1 MTTATGMGKTGV
13 MLLALLLASISLAPM
28 VAAALSLSPSKTQY
42 NPGDTLRVF
51 GTSTPGSTVTIKVYN
66 PSNNIVSIG
75 QGNSDQSG
83 HFNIDVFTWP
93 LTPTLT
99 TPFGFYSIT
108 ATDAATGNFT
118 DTTVEFAMFIAP
130 PPAEGQVA
138 DALVQISLS
147 TAPSYQLGETA
158 RVFAS
163 FAYNG
168 SKVDPTST
176 VVLVYPPGIAPLP
189 QTLLKADTGLYYFDY
204 KPGSI
209 GPYAAKVEAA
219 AKGTT
224 NVQIT
229 TFQVTERLATANGL
243 VNMSNVVSTKIDTS
257 QQAIVD
263 RIASAQTSINGAILT
278 AQNSLNTAV
287 TNAQSDIKTAVSNAQ
302 SSLKDQITSTQ
313 TALTS
318 SINSIKDGFGD
329 LLDTAR
335 TDIKTVV
342 GGQITSSAKEIKDSS
357 SGIQSAV
364 TTSVTSVV
372 QPLQNQMTQVTQSV
386 DDMQRNLQSTETGVA
401 AASTWILIIGII
413 AAITLVLELVTLI
426 RKLA

>member
-1 MTTATGMGKTGV
+1 MATAINRGKTGLV
-13 MLLALLLASISLAPM
+13 LLALLLASISLAPL

-51 GTSTPGSTVTIKVYN
+51 GTATGNSAITIKVYN
-66 PSNNIVSIG
+66 PSNNIVAIG
-75 QGNSDQSG
+75 QGNTDING
-83 HFNIDVFTWP
+83 RYAIDVFTWP

-108 ATDAATGNFT
+108 ATDAATGSFT
-118 DTTVEFAMFIAP
+118 DVTVEFALFVAP
-130 PPAEGQVA
+130 PAAEGKVA
-138 DALVQISLS
+138 AALVQIGLS
-147 TAPSYQLGETA
+147 NAPSYQLGETA

-189 QTLLKADTGLYYFDY
+189 QALLRADAGLYYFDF
-204 KPGSI
+204 KPSSI
-209 GPYAAKVEAA
+209 GPYAVRVEAA

-224 NVQIT
+224 NVQLT

-243 VNMSNVVSTKIDTS
+243 ANVSSVVSTKIDTS
-257 QQAIVD
+257 QQAVVD
-263 RIASAQTSINGAILT
+263 RITSAQTSLNGAILT
-278 AQNSLNTAV
+278 SQNALNTAV

-302 SSLKDQITSTQ
+302 ISLKDQITSTQ

-318 SINSIKDGFGD
+318 SINSIKTGFGE
-329 LLDTAR
+329 LLDSAR

-342 GGQITSSAKEIKDSS
+342 GGQITSSTKDIKDSS

-364 TTSVTSVV
+364 TTAVTSVV
-372 QPLQNQMTQVTQSV
+372 QPLQTQMNQVTQSV
-386 DDMQRNLQSTETGVA
+386 DGMQKNLQSTETGVA